1 MEFLVTTIKSLKTYQ
16 KNQLKVRKDANQ
28 TKDKLSIS
36 KVETT
41 TVITSKTMKT
51 NLVIGKISRTKRI
64 KEETETKAAMGTQ
77 DAPYVVK
84 NVM

>member
-1 MEFLVTTIKSLKTYQ
+1 
-16 KNQLKVRKDANQ
+16 
-28 TKDKLSIS
+28 
-36 KVETT
+36 VETT